1 MSRLLRVGPENPPKR
16 PDPRWN
22 PRRDRWRGT
31 EVTPG
36 GTVRFTG
43 ATDFAPGE
51 WVGVELD
58 EPKGKNDGSVSLR
71 RRLDGDVRNV
81 FFCFCM
87 LLSLNLL

>member
-1 MSRLLRVGPENPPKR
+1 M
-16 PDPRWN
+16 
-22 PRRDRWRGT
+22 
-31 EVTPG
+31 
-36 GTVRFTG
+36 RFTG